1 MEPVA
6 HFISA
11 WDGLKLHALEWRGGH
26 RRLPLLCLP
35 GIVRT
40 AGDFAGVAQQLGE
53 GRRII
58 SPDYAG
64 RGRSGRS
71 ADVARYAP
79 EACLRDILDL
89 CAALHLH
96 RVGVIGTSFGGLLSM
111 GLAAARPGLIGAVVL
126 NDIGPDIG
134 AGGAEFVRRFVGH
147 DPALPDLEACVAYLR
162 SVLPPLSLSTDED
175 WRTMARLTYAPDG
188 GGLFHPLWD
197 TRIARLLDGPRP
209 DLWTLFGA
217 LSHVP
222 LLMVRG
228 VVSDIL
234 LPETVTRMQ
243 AERPDMRVVSVDGV
257 GHAPTLSEP
266 VAAQAVRAFVD
277 RLE

>member
-6 HFISA
+6 HFISS
-11 WDGLKLHALEWRGGH
+11 WDGLKLHVLEWCGGDS
-26 RRLPLLCLP
+26 RLPLLCLP

-40 AGDFAGVAQQLGE
+40 GGDFAGVAELLGE
-53 GRRII
+53 GRRVV
-58 SPDYAG
+58 SLDYAG
-64 RGRSGRS
+64 RGRSGR
-71 ADVARYAP
+71 AAEPARYAP
-79 EACLRDILDL
+79 EACLRDILDV

-134 AGGAEFVRRFVGH
+134 VGGAAFVRRFVGY

-162 SVLPPLSLSTDED
+162 SVLPPLSLSTDEE
-175 WRTMARLTYAPDG
+175 WRTMARLTYAQDG
-188 GGLFHPLWD
+188 GGLFRPVWD
-197 TRIARLLDGPRP
+197 TRIAGLLDAPRP

-217 LSHVP
+217 LAHVP
-222 LLMVRG
+222 VLMVRG
-228 VVSDIL
+228 AVSDIL
-234 LPETVTRMQ
+234 LPETVARMQ
-243 AERPDMRVVSVDGV
+243 EERPDMTVVSVDGV

-266 VAAQAVRAFVD
+266 VAAEAVRAFLE
-277 RLE
+277 RLG

>member
-11 WDGLKLHALEWRGGH
+11 WDGLKLHALEWRGGDS
-26 RRLPLLCLP
+26 RLPLLCLP

-40 AGDFAGVAQQLGE
+40 AGDFAGVAQRLGK
-53 GRRII
+53 GRRIV
-58 SPDYAG
+58 SLDYPG

-71 ADVARYAP
+71 ADPARYGP
-79 EACLRDILDL
+79 EACLRDILDV

-111 GLAAARPGLIGAVVL
+111 GLAAARPGLIRAVVL

-134 AGGAEFVRRFVGH
+134 AGGAAFVRRFVGH
-147 DPALPDLEACVAYLR
+147 DPALPDLDACVAYLR

-175 WRTMARLTYAPDG
+175 WLTMARLTYALDG
-188 GGLFHPLWD
+188 DGRYHPLWD
-197 TRIARLLDGPRP
+197 MRIAQLLEQPRP

-217 LSHVP
+217 LTHVP
-222 LLMVRG
+222 LLLMRG
-228 VVSDIL
+228 AVSDIL
-234 LPETVTRMQ
+234 LPETVARMQ
-243 AERPDMRVVSVDGV
+243 AERPDMTVVSVEGV

-266 VAAQAVRAFVD
+266 AAVRGVQAFLD
-277 RLE
+277 RLG

>member
-11 WDGLKLHALEWRGGH
+11 WDGLRLHALEWRGGDS
-26 RRLPLLCLP
+26 RPPLLCLP

-40 AGDFAGVAQQLGE
+40 AGDFAGVAQIFGE
-53 GRRII
+53 GRRVV
-58 SPDYAG
+58 SLDYAG
-64 RGRSGRS
+64 RGQSGRS
-71 ADVARYAP
+71 ADAERYAP
-79 EACLRDILDL
+79 EACLRDILDV

-134 AGGAEFVRRFVGH
+134 AGGAAFVRRFVGH

-162 SVLPPLSLSTDED
+162 NVLPPLSLSTDEE
-175 WRTMARLTYAPDG
+175 WRTMARLTYALDG
-188 GGLFHPLWD
+188 DGRFHPLWD

-217 LSHVP
+217 LAHVP
-222 LLMVRG
+222 LLLTRG
-228 VVSDIL
+228 TVSDIL
-234 LPETVTRMQ
+234 LPETVARMQ
-243 AERPDMRVVSVDGV
+243 AERPDMTVVSVEAV

-266 VAAQAVRAFVD
+266 VAAEAIRAFLD
-277 RLE
+277 RLG

>member
-11 WDGLKLHALEWRGGH
+11 WDGLRLRALEWRSGDS
-26 RRLPLLCLP
+26 RLPLLCLP

-53 GRRII
+53 ERRIV
-58 SPDYAG
+58 SLDYAG

-71 ADVARYAP
+71 ADPARYAP

-111 GLAAARPGLIGAVVL
+111 GLAAARPGLIRAVVL

-134 AGGAEFVRRFVGH
+134 AGGATFVRRFVSH

-162 SVLPPLSLSTDED
+162 SVLPPLSLSTDDE
-175 WRTMARLTYAPDG
+175 WRTMAQLTYAPDG
-188 GGLFHPLWD
+188 GGLFRPLWD
-197 TRIARLLDGPRP
+197 TRIARLLDAPRP

-228 VVSDIL
+228 AVSDIL

-243 AERPDMRVVSVDGV
+243 AERPDMMVVSVDGV

-266 VAAQAVRAFVD
+266 VAAEAVRAFLD